1 MSEFLFA
8 AVKGQ
13 PAHWLRDLSPEEL
26 ARWRKAR
33 ADYEALVRRS
43 QELAE
48 PGKKEGAVI
57 PAP

>member
-1 MSEFLFA
+1 MSEILFA

-13 PAHWLRDLSPEEL
+13 PAHWLRDLTPEEL

-33 ADYEALVRRS
+33 AQYEALVRRA

-48 PGKKEGAVI
+48 PPKKEGAVT